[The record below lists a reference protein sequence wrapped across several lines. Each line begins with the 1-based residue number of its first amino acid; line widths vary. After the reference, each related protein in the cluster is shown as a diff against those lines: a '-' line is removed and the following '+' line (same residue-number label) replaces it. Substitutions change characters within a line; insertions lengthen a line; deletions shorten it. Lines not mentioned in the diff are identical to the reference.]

1 MTHYMYEWSV
11 PIIEAAE
18 RKGIKVDKAD
28 GRNVTRSDIM
38 SRIEKT
44 NPSFIVLNGHG
55 NESCFFGHENSALI
69 GIDDA
74 GIFSDRIVF
83 SRACDCLRELGRESV
98 EKDGCKSFI
107 GYEFEFVNVRQT
119 SMELRPRGD
128 VVSQPIW
135 EASNAVPLSLIK
147 GSTVSESVDA
157 SHRKADNEMLR
168 LIYSKEPWSR
178 EVLKAIIINDEGLG
192 FHGDGSAKI

>member
-1 MTHYMYEWSV
+1 MYEWSV

-18 RKGIKVDKAD
+18 RKGIKIDKAD
-28 GRNVTRSDIM
+28 GRDVTRSNIL

-55 NESCFFGHENSALI
+55 NEACFFGYENSALI
-69 GIDDA
+69 KVDDA
-74 GIFSDRIVF
+74 GIFSDRVVF
-83 SRACDCLRELGRESV
+83 SRACDCLRKLGSEAV
-98 EKDGCKSFI
+98 DKNGCTCFI

-119 SMELRPRGD
+119 STELRPRED

-135 EASNAVPLSLIK
+135 EASNAVPLSLVK
-147 GSTVSESVDA
+147 GLTINESIDA

-168 LIYSKEPWSR
+168 LIYSKEPWAR

-192 FHGDGSAKI
+192 FYGDGSAKI